1 MVSLC
6 NGVSSC
12 GVVVTQKLVT
22 YFNLICILEKK
33 TGYVEHGLGEGV
45 VLYLTNS
52 IQQLGCE
59 VYIDNFF
66 NSPQL
71 QFTLLQQGIYS
82 CGTVRP
88 NKKKTS
94 QKR

>member
-1 MVSLC
+1 M
-6 NGVSSC
+6 
-12 GVVVTQKLVT
+12 
-22 YFNLICILEKK
+22 
-33 TGYVEHGLGEGV
+33 
-45 VLYLTNS
+45 LYLTNS

-88 NKKKTS
+88 NKKKLPKS
-94 QKR
+94 DKVPSKEEMSKGDMICLASKRIYYTKRMRKQACSFAV